1 MRFREVVVGLVLTAG
16 PVGVVAAQP
25 DPDCDKDLKVQV
37 SPKDGQ
43 DVDEGVV
50 VTLNGQSSKG
60 DTFAWTQVSGDPV
73 VSLTDADHEKATF
86 VAPAVGPGGATLTFR
101 LTATLAECP
110 APATIETSIR
120 IQNVNRAPVAAT
132 SVAPL
137 TIFEGD
143 AFTLNGSGSSDPD
156 GDPLSYAWDQRVG
169 GTWVPLSTAASVTL
183 TAPEVPYPNGA
194 TLTFRL
200 TVSDG
205 ALSSV
210 REQLVNVLWLNAAP
224 TAVAECTPAVVD
236 ERADL
241 LLDGGRSTDDDD
253 GLATFEWV
261 QLTGGPLAAAPWP
274 VSSSAFSVDAP
285 SLVQGHGDTMRFGLT
300 VTDYAG
306 LSASDECTVRVRDIT
321 PPELT
326 LPPSPITVEATGPA
340 GAAASYAAS
349 AIDAYDGAVTAACT
363 PGSGGTFALGAT
375 TVVCEAFDA
384 AGNRGSGSFLVEV
397 VDTTPPTIAP
407 LANLTVEATSAAG
420 ATASWT
426 ASATDLVDG
435 SVPVTC
441 APASGSL
448 FALDAT
454 TPVEC
459 SATDAHGNRQTAS
472 FTVAVVDTTGPTV
485 TPPADVTTGPTQ
497 WNGAIVS
504 YGAASAQDLVDG
516 SLPAECSPASGSLFG
531 FGPNVVTCTATD
543 AHGNGG
549 TATFTITVAPFTFL
563 GYFQPVDNAV
573 TNTVKGGATVPV
585 KWKLLGEGGLVITD
599 IRAVRST
606 KAQSVACGSMPG
618 TEDVIE
624 VTMTGGTV
632 LRYDF
637 TGQQFIF
644 NWQTPKLPGTCWRL
658 DVTFTDE
665 TTKSANFKLK

>member
-1 MRFREVVVGLVLTAG
+1 MRFRELSLGLVLVAG
-16 PVGVVAAQP
+16 PWSVVAAP
-25 DPDCDKDLKVQV
+25 PSVDCDKDLKVQV

-43 DVDEGVV
+43 NVDEGVLV
-50 VTLNGQSSKG
+50 MLNGQGSKG

-73 VSLTDADHEKATF
+73 VSLTDDDHEKAQF

-101 LTATLAECP
+101 LTATLDGCP
-110 APATIETSIR
+110 APATIETSVR

-194 TLTFRL
+194 TLSFRL

-205 ALSSV
+205 ALSSI

-236 ERADL
+236 ERAEL

-253 GLATFEWV
+253 GLETFEWV

-306 LSASDECTVRVRDIT
+306 LSASDECTVRVRDVT
-321 PPELT
+321 APELT
-326 LPPSPITVEATGPA
+326 LPPSPITVEATAPG
-340 GAAASYAAS
+340 GAAVSATAS
-349 AIDAYDGAVTAACT
+349 AIDAFDGGVAVSCT
-363 PGSGGTFALGAT
+363 PAPGQVFPLGAT

-384 AGNRGSGSFLVEV
+384 AGNRGSGSFIVEV

-407 LANLTVEATSAAG
+407 LANLTVEASSAAG

-426 ASATDLVDG
+426 ASATDLVAG
-435 SVPVTC
+435 TVPVTC
-441 APASGSL
+441 APASGSV
-448 FALDAT
+448 FDLDAT

-459 SATDAHGNRQTAS
+459 IATDAHGNRQTAS
-472 FTVAVVDTTGPTV
+472 FTVAVVDTTAPIV

-497 WNGAIVS
+497 WNGALVS
-504 YGAASAQDLVDG
+504 YGAASAQDVVDG
-516 SLPAECSPASGSLFG
+516 DVPVSCTPASGSVFG
-531 FGPNVVTCTATD
+531 FGANTVTCTAVD
-543 AHGNGG
+543 AHENTGA
-549 TATFTITVAPFTFL
+549 ATFTVTVTPFTFL
-563 GYFQPVDNAV
+563 GFFQPVDNAV

-585 KWKLLGEGGLVITD
+585 KWKLQGEGGVAITD
-599 IRAVRST
+599 IQAVRAT
-606 KAQSVACGSMPG
+606 KAQSVQCGSIPG

-624 VTMTGGTV
+624 FTMTGGTA

-637 TGQQFIF
+637 IGQQFIF
-644 NWQTPKLPGTCWRL
+644 NWQTPKLAGTCWRL
-658 DVTFTDE
+658 DVTFTDD